1 MGRKCW
7 WRPSPSRLTL
17 IGDEVHVWRACLVVP
32 ESRVRALEENL
43 AEDEVKR
50 VRRFYF
56 TEDRRHLTVARG
68 LVREILSLYL
78 NTPPDQLRLGYNPHS
93 KPFFPETAI

>member
-7 WRPSPSRLTL
+7 RSPPPSRLTL
-17 IGDEVHVWRACLVVP
+17 IGDEVHVWRACLDVP

-43 AEDEVKR
+43 ADDEVKR
-50 VRRFYF
+50 VRRVNF
-56 TEDRRHLTVARG
+56 TEDPRHFTVARG
-68 LVREILSLYL
+68 LLREILSLYL
-78 NTPPDQLRLGYNPHS
+78 NPPPDQLRLGYNPHR